1 MIFNHFGSNETRL
14 ISNHS
19 QERLLEI
26 GQFDGRLNYWS
37 VLFEM
42 KRENFQ
48 MIVSSFTGEESN
60 LWKADLKG
68 GIILDNLEAIW
79 EF

>member
-1 MIFNHFGSNETRL
+1 
-14 ISNHS
+14 
-19 QERLLEI
+19 
-26 GQFDGRLNYWS
+26 
-37 VLFEM
+37 
-42 KRENFQ
+42 

-79 EF
+79 EFWVDLISKFIRKTNITEMGVKSEWVGSLSWFNFINH